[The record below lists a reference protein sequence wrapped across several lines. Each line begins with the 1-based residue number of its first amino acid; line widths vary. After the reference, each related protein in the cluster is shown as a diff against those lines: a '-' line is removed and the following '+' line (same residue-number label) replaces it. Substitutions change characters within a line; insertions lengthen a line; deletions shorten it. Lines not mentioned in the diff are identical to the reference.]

1 MRPAPALP
9 QAEPNGVYAEVVR
22 KVLGLDICAD
32 TAIGGPMLRGVS
44 GGQRKRVTVGEWQP
58 ELLLS
63 CAAQSST
70 VALRSWQLRQLWG
83 LPHDHDPGSN
93 LNADS
98 PPPQARCSSAPSA

>member
-63 CAAQSST
+63 GALCGSIFDCRFALLVGSSI
-70 VALRSWQLRQLWG
+70 SF
-83 LPHDHDPGSN
+83 
-93 LNADS
+93 
-98 PPPQARCSSAPSA
+98 